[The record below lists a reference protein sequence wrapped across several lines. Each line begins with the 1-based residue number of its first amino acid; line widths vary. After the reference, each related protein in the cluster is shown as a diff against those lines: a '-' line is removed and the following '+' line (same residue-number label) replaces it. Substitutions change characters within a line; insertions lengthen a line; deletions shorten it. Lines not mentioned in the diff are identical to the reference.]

1 MTNQKYFHRYTA
13 QLCVEAETPLKVG
26 NGEEGL
32 LIDSLVARDAAGLP
46 YIPGTSLTGVLRHS
60 LADAEGFEPEIIN
73 SIFGSSDKANITG
86 SRLIISSAHIVDY
99 TLGEVCDG
107 GTAPTAAFLSAMKEL
122 PTRDHVAINDRGV
135 AKDTG
140 KFEDEVLYAGSRF
153 VFSLELQGRE
163 DDRDNW
169 ERILDMINTPL
180 FRIGGGTRKG
190 FGKLKLISIEEK
202 VFNLENEAERKAY
215 LDTDSRLRMPKG
227 AAGKMPVATAQLIH
241 YRLDIQPRDFFF
253 FGGSEFDNDVD
264 ARYKTERKII
274 WNGNKGELQKEGYIL
289 IPATS
294 VKGAL
299 SHRTAYHYNKMNGS
313 FIDLNRKPEELNNA
327 MQARIS
333 ELETMTLKELEEI
346 QRNKEAEY
354 ESIAQTAKKQ
364 WSINKAE
371 APNNAVRNIFG
382 YAINN
387 KKEGAAQEGR
397 RGRLIMD
404 DCFIA
409 ASSVQEK
416 IFDHLKVDPYTGGA
430 LDSALYQEKT
440 VMLKKDQ
447 PFICLDIYLQ
457 HDDSE
462 ESEACEKAFENALRD
477 VCLGML
483 PLGGLTSKG
492 HGFFS
497 GKLFK
502 NNHDIT
508 KNN

>member
-163 DDRDNW
+163 DDRGNW

-202 VFNLENEAERKAY
+202 VFNLENEAERTSY
-215 LDTDSRLRMPKG
+215 LDTDSRLRVPKT
-227 AAGKMPVATAQLIH
+227 AANTKPTISAQLTN
-241 YRLDIQPRDFFF
+241 YRLEIQPRDFFF
-253 FGGSEFDNDVD
+253 FGGSEFDDDVD
-264 ARYKTERKII
+264 ARFKTERRIT
-274 WNGNKGELQKEGYIL
+274 WNGDEGGLQEEYVL

-294 VKGAL
+294 VKGAI
-299 SHRTAYHYNKMNGS
+299 SHRTAYHYNKMSGN
-313 FIDLNRKPEELNNA
+313 FTNADLKREQVINAVKAKVTELH
-327 MQARIS
+327 S
-333 ELETMTLKELEEI
+333 MTLEEVKEIFQNKVAVYDSIKQSANEHISLKGSGEE
-346 QRNKEAEY
+346 NE
-354 ESIAQTAKKQ
+354 
-364 WSINKAE
+364 
-371 APNNAVRNIFG
+371 AVRNIFG
-382 YAINN
+382 YAITN
-387 KKEGAAQEGR
+387 KNGR
-397 RGRLIMD
+397 AGQDGKRGRFIMD

-409 ASSVQEK
+409 TSDAKEK
-416 IFDHLKVDPYTGGA
+416 IFEHLKVDPYTGGA
-430 LDSALYQEKT
+430 MDGALFQEKT
-440 VMLKKDQ
+440 VMLNKGKS
-447 PFICLDIYLQ
+447 INLNIYLQ
-457 HDDSE
+457 QEDDK
-462 ESEACEKAFENALRD
+462 ESEAYEKAFENALRD
-477 VCLGML
+477 VCHGML

-492 HGFFS
+492 HGFFT

-502 NNHDIT
+502 NNDEIT
-508 KNN
+508 NNY